1 MQIQKINKLLFIG
14 LTLFMGC
21 SVGSGNWNDHID
33 AKDREKIKVLD
44 SKIIDALAENNPAK
58 LKEVFSDELEKKS
71 GSDIGKFVETVHVK
85 FKPRDYSILDE
96 YLESNSAIGTTGVAM
111 KGVSGESDYKISY
124 PILTKETYISL
135 LINNGSAKSEL
146 VTCIYG
152 KYGSDWKLTVL
163 KIGDYSYFG
172 KTAIDFYKQA
182 KANYAKGNLVDAA
195 NDIVMIQRTAT
206 PADDMFHYQNADTMA
221 AFANKAWA
229 EANAKFVFPI
239 KVEQIKTNPQILNF
253 SPTPMAEGIFPTVGY
268 LSKISL
274 KDTVALRKENDEL
287 KKVIGTILPGIE
299 KEKKYVF
306 FKACNEIPN
315 GKTPVESY
323 GFILNTLGQ

>member
-1 MQIQKINKLLFIG
+1 MRMQNINKLLLVV

-33 AKDREKIKVLD
+33 KVEREKIKVLN
-44 SKIIDALAENNPAK
+44 SRIIDALAENNPSK
-58 LKEVFSDELEKKS
+58 LKEVFSDELEKKA
-71 GSDIGKFVETVHVK
+71 GSEIGKFVETVHEN
-85 FKPRDYSILDE
+85 FKPKDYSILDE
-96 YLESNSAIGTTGVAM
+96 YLENSSAIGTTGTAM

-124 PILTKETYISL
+124 PVLTKDTYISL

-163 KIGDYSYFG
+163 RIGDYSYFG

-182 KANYAKGNLVDAA
+182 KVNYEKGNLVDAA

-206 PADDMFHYQNADTMA
+206 PAGDMFHYQNADAMA

-239 KVEQIKTNPQILNF
+239 KVEEIKTSPQILNF

-268 LSKISL
+268 LSKINL
-274 KDTVALRKENDEL
+274 KDTVSLKKENDEL
-287 KKVIGTILPGIE
+287 KKVIGKILPGID

-306 FKACNEIPN
+306 FKAYNEIPN